1 MSANPVAWLDSKQKP
16 RITEMDRITV
26 SRKGGFFVSW
36 IVWAVVGII
45 VLSILSFFVK
55 AARGAL
61 VIGIILA
68 ALSALLKWLGVL

>member
-1 MSANPVAWLDSKQKP
+1 M
-16 RITEMDRITV
+16 
-26 SRKGGFFVSW
+26 
-36 IVWAVVGII
+36 WAVVGII